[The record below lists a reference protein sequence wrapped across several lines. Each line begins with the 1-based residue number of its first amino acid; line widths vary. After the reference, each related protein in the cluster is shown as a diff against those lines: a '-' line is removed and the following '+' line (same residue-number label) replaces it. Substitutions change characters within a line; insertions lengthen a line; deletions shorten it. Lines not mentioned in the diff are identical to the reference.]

1 MQREKKEKHF
11 LQKPTYPGGAKA
23 MSVFL
28 AQHLKYPAEAL
39 AQKIGGLVQVELT
52 ISHTGD
58 VVETRI
64 IHGLGHGCD
73 EEAKRVGK
81 LLRFH
86 VPKNRGIKVR
96 FFKKINIHFNLP
108 KEPEAAVNPT
118 ASMQVSISYKPQ
130 EKTTTSDNQQ
140 TGKPAIITYSIDLG
154 RNR

>member
-23 MSVFL
+23 MGVFL
-28 AQHLKYPAEAL
+28 SQHLKYPAEAM
-39 AQKIGGLVQVELT
+39 AHKIGGLVQVELT

-64 IHGLGHGCD
+64 IHGLGYGCD
-73 EEAKRVGK
+73 EEAKRVAK

-96 FFKKINIHFNLP
+96 FFKKINIHFHLP
-108 KEPEAAVNPT
+108 KEPETAVNPT
-118 ASMQVSISYKPQ
+118 SSMQVTISYKQ
-130 EKTTTSDNQQ
+130 EVKDTASEKKQPE
-140 TGKPAIITYSIDLG
+140 KPATITYSIDLG